1 MTILVI
7 EDDRDIS
14 SLLRRGFEAEGYSV
28 DCAATGP
35 AALERARG
43 KNYDAIILDV
53 MLPELSGIEVCQ
65 SLRKQGQIATIIM
78 LSARDSVDDRIEG
91 LSAGADDYLIKP
103 FAFKELLARLH
114 AQERRN
120 APEKSDAKE
129 QPIAAGILTFDP
141 ELREVSAGEE
151 KTVLTEREAHL
162 LMLFIRNANKPLS
175 RVEIFDALWA
185 DQGGAAVNVVDV
197 YIGYLRRKLSGLGVD
212 AAAIIRTVRG
222 VGYIFPIS

>member
-1 MTILVI
+1 MSILVI
-7 EDDRDIS
+7 EDDKDIS

-28 DCAATGP
+28 DCADTGT

-43 KNYDAIILDV
+43 RNYDAVILDV

-65 SLRKQGQIATIIM
+65 SLRKQGQTATIIM

-114 AQERRN
+114 AQQRRN
-120 APEKSDAKE
+120 APDKLEAKE
-129 QPIAAGILTFDP
+129 QPIVAGVLTFDP
-141 ELREVSAGEE
+141 KLREVSAQEE
-151 KTVLTEREAHL
+151 KTVLTEREADL

-175 RVEIFDALWA
+175 RTEIFDALWA
-185 DQGGAAVNVVDV
+185 NQGGAAVNVVDV
-197 YIGYLRRKLSGLGVD
+197 YIGYLRRKLSGLGVN
-212 AAAIIRTVRG
+212 AAQVIRTVRG
-222 VGYIFPIS
+222 VGYIFPTS